1 MDKKE
6 TTTEEIALDIISN
19 LNGYL
24 NELKQKGTRRAKKK
38 YLQYAPQ
45 VFQMCA
51 DYVQKF

>member
-1 MDKKE
+1 MEKKE

-38 YLQYAPQ
+38 IPTVCTAGISN
-45 VFQMCA
+45 VC
-51 DYVQKF
+51 